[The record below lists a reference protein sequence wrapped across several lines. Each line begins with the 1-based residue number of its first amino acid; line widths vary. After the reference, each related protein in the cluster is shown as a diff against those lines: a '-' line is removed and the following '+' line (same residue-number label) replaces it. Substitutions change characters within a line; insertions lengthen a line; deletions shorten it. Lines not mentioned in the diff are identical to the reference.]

1 MVILACNSHS
11 FRPDFKVD
19 DTANTH
25 GLADTPVNLT
35 QRLDG
40 THWRLCYARPQG
52 GYCPMRLAISLLL
65 IPVLLCVP
73 VGAAEDHKQ
82 VVGATE
88 MVEVQPAGLRFNAR
102 IDTGAKT
109 SSIHAEKIEI
119 DSSGDP
125 QGKPIAFD
133 LINKQG
139 QSQRIHTHVARL
151 ITVKTSEGSEV
162 RYAVP
167 LTVNWKNS
175 SKTVLMTL
183 NNRKHM
189 QFGLLLGRNWLQDDF
204 VVDVTLNND
213 D

>member
-1 MVILACNSHS
+1 
-11 FRPDFKVD
+11 
-19 DTANTH
+19 
-25 GLADTPVNLT
+25 
-35 QRLDG
+35 
-40 THWRLCYARPQG
+40 
-52 GYCPMRLAISLLL
+52 MRLAISLLL
-65 IPVLLCVP
+65 ITLLVCTHP
-73 VGAAEDHKQ
+73 GAFEDRKQ

-109 SSIHAEKIEI
+109 SSIHAENIEI

-125 QGKPIAFD
+125 PGKPVAFD

-167 LTVNWKNS
+167 LTISWKNTT
-175 SKTVLMTL
+175 KTVLVTL
-183 NNRKHM
+183 NNRQHM
-189 QFGLLLGRNWLQDDF
+189 QYGLLLGRNWLQGDF